1 MSDRKVEIGY
11 TIPKER
17 WKEASESLMQLG
29 NILASS
35 LIRDNKDG
43 RGEADAAELMA
54 DITLAC
60 TALNYVAEDAVDK
73 CRFIPIG

>member
-1 MSDRKVEIGY
+1 MADRKVEIGY

-35 LIRDNKDG
+35 LIRGNKDG
-43 RGEADAAELMA
+43 SGEADAAELME
-54 DITLAC
+54 I
-60 TALNYVAEDAVDK
+60 
-73 CRFIPIG
+73 